1 MRRREFITL
10 LGGTTVLPLAARAQQ
25 PAMPSIG
32 FLFAS
37 SPDTN
42 PDRLRGF
49 QRGLKESGY
58 IEGENVAFAIA
69 RQRVNMIDC
78 RPSRPIWCAD
88 RSLSSAHSLNIRR

>member
-1 MRRREFITL
+1 VNRRELIVA
-10 LGGTTVLPLAARAQQ
+10 LGGALAGPLAARAQQ
-25 PAMPSIG
+25 AAMPVIG

-58 IEGENVAFAIA
+58 IEGENVAFASRSA
-69 RQRVNMIDC
+69 EGQYDRL
-78 RPSRPIWCAD
+78 PSRPIWCAD